1 MQIIWKGQSCFQI
14 ITSQGKDNQV
24 SLVIDPFGPDCG
36 LKVPNLTG
44 DAVLITHSEQD
55 ARYIATRYNHPS
67 HDNVKALLQQGEA
80 FLINGPGEYE
90 IKGVYI
96 QGIPAFHDKNF
107 GKPLSSTA
115 GRVTIYTIES
125 EGMRI
130 CHLSDFGQKELFPEQ
145 LEDIGE
151 IDVLLIPVGGN
162 ETIGAEEAQKIIG
175 QIEPKIVIPMHYS
188 IPKLKAKLAGVDK
201 FLKVMGEKNHEVLPK
216 LTIKNKDLTS
226 EDEMKIIVLHP

>member
-14 ITSQGKDNQV
+14 VTGREKDNQV

-36 LKVPNLTG
+36 LRVPNLAG
-44 DAVLITHSEQD
+44 DVILITHSEQ
-55 ARYIATRYNHPS
+55 AVQYINHPS
-67 HDNVKALLQQGEA
+67 RNNAKSLPQPGKA

-107 GKPLSSTA
+107 GKPPTSAA
-115 GRVTIYTIES
+115 GKTTIYTIES
-125 EGMRI
+125 EKIKI
-130 CHLSDFGQKELFPEQ
+130 CHLGDFGQKELFPEQ

-151 IDVLLIPVGGN
+151 IDILLIPVGGN

-188 IPKLKAKLAGVDK
+188 LPKLKAKLAGVDR
-201 FLKVMGEKNHEVLPK
+201 FLKVMGEKNHDGLPK
-216 LTIKNKDLTS
+216 LTIKSKDLTLK
-226 EDEMKIIVLHP
+226 DEMEIIVLHP